1 MRIKLYT
8 LVDITETGAR
18 RSDDAKLFRQ
28 QQNFLT
34 VMQTIGLR
42 VNPIYIKPPSLT
54 NTTPKMY
61 NLGTSYKG
69 NHNIWEYVFE
79 IEHEGA
85 LSEEILIN
93 DFNLIPIID
102 QLTETVKFDNAV
114 FITKNPNLNNIYF
127 EIDDK

>member
-1 MRIKLYT
+1 
-8 LVDITETGAR
+8 
-18 RSDDAKLFRQ
+18 
-28 QQNFLT
+28 
-34 VMQTIGLR
+34 
-42 VNPIYIKPPSLT
+42 
-54 NTTPKMY
+54 MY

-102 QLTETVKFDNAV
+102 QLNETVKFDNAV
-114 FITKNPNLNNIYF
+114 FITKNPNLNNIFF
-127 EIDDK
+127 EVSDK